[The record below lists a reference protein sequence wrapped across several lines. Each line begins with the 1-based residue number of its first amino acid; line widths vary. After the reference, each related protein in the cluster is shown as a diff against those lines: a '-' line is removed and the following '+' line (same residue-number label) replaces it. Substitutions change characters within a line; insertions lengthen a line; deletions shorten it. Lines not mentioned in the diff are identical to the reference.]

1 MQNSNSIP
9 CKIGIVGPPSAK
21 QCVTTGKSMQCKKAL
36 ETIQNFPPDSQISQ
50 CINKH
55 NSKYVSLLSSKS
67 TMQCCDNQGLITVS
81 PANEW
86 TGYELTPSPPSQST
100 YYKCDGSKCIVD
112 TAGGTDYKNDPT
124 CAKKCGKS
132 NTQMLVMIILISLI
146 VIVLGSV
153 GIYFMFAKKK

>member
-86 TGYELTPSPPSQST
+86 TGYELTPSRRPPNRAQNAPISNPRLSKPQMPRCASADST
-100 YYKCDGSKCIVD
+100 NIISHLTAMRPSNKSK
-112 TAGGTDYKNDPT
+112 K
-124 CAKKCGKS
+124 
-132 NTQMLVMIILISLI
+132 
-146 VIVLGSV
+146 
-153 GIYFMFAKKK
+153 